1 MATAEEV
8 NSDMDATQEAVD
20 AAYDNLLKMI
30 HHLSFTGNT
39 NSLKMLVDAAK
50 GLLEEVYTPETWN
63 VFAEAL
69 KSAEKVL
76 AEENA
81 LQPDID
87 AARNALQTAMDNLK
101 KIPVDKS
108 KLEQLVKESEIKYE
122 SKLDEYTEE
131 TRGIF
136 QEALDAARGVLT
148 DETAT
153 QEQVQAAH
161 DNLRNAIFGLRLI
174 PNKDALEDLIN
185 RVEKLNLSV
194 YSVETQKVL
203 TNALNSAKIVFAD
216 KNATQTEIDNAVKLL
231 QASVD
236 GLKTSETTD
245 NNKPSGSTSTN
256 KKPGTV
262 NSENKTPV
270 KTGDEMFPFAW
281 SIAGISAIFAVAAAL
296 FAGKKKQERRK
307 R

>member
-1 MATAEEV
+1 
-8 NSDMDATQEAVD
+8 
-20 AAYDNLLKMI
+20 
-30 HHLSFTGNT
+30 
-39 NSLKMLVDAAK
+39 
-50 GLLEEVYTPETWN
+50 
-63 VFAEAL
+63 
-69 KSAEKVL
+69 
-76 AEENA
+76 
-81 LQPDID
+81 
-87 AARNALQTAMDNLK
+87 MDNLK

>member
-1 MATAEEV
+1 
-8 NSDMDATQEAVD
+8 MDATQEAVD

-281 SIAGISAIFAVAAAL
+281 SIAGISAIFAVSAAL

>member
-1 MATAEEV
+1 
-8 NSDMDATQEAVD
+8 MDATQEAVD

>member
-1 MATAEEV
+1 
-8 NSDMDATQEAVD
+8 MDATQEAVD

-203 TNALNSAKIVFAD
+203 TNVLNSAKIVFAD

>member
-1 MATAEEV
+1 
-8 NSDMDATQEAVD
+8 MDATQEAVD

-76 AEENA
+76 AEE
-81 LQPDID
+81 
-87 AARNALQTAMDNLK
+87 NALQTAMDNLK